1 MINPNMIIKKLL
13 TISALTL
20 MVFSAAE
27 TSAKVSFI
35 PAAPELSAKAFV
47 LMDFNSGKI
56 IASSN
61 ETLSLPPAS
70 LTKMMTA
77 YIIDYEIEQGN
88 IKADDEV
95 TVSENAWAKNFPES
109 SKMFIEPGKS
119 VTVEQLHKGIVIQS
133 GNDAS
138 VAIAEHIAGAEDAFA
153 QLMNSHAKQ
162 LGLSDTHFV
171 NSMGLPDPEHY
182 TTALDMAKLA
192 QAVIGDFPEGYKIYS
207 QKKYEYNGIS
217 QLNRNR
223 LLWDKSM
230 QVDGLKTGHTEEAG
244 YCLVTSATKDKM
256 RLIAV
261 VMGTNSEQARK
272 QESKKI
278 LNWGFRFYRTVSPLE
293 AGKTLHKIKVW
304 YGEEEQLN
312 VGIVA
317 PVFLTIPKNKV
328 KDLKAEFVSEENV
341 EAPIK
346 KGQVVGKLFFRIDG
360 KDIHEMPLVA
370 LTDMEEGGFFS
381 RVGDWFGL
389 KMDSW
394 F

>member
-1 MINPNMIIKKLL
+1 MTLSKFYLNIFTALLII
-13 TISALTL
+13 
-20 MVFSAAE
+20 AAAPI
-27 TSAKVSFI
+27 SAKVSFI
-35 PAAPELSAKAFV
+35 PAAPELSAKAYV

-56 IASSN
+56 IASKNS
-61 ETLSLPPAS
+61 EDSLPPAS

-77 YIIDYEIEQGN
+77 YIIDYEIDQGN
-88 IKADDEV
+88 ISATDVV
-95 TVSENAWAKNFPES
+95 TVSENAWAKNFPDS
-109 SKMFIEPGKS
+109 SKMFIEPGRK
-119 VTVEQLHKGIVIQS
+119 VTVEELHKGIVIQS

-162 LGLSDTHFV
+162 LGLTGTHFV

-192 QAVIGDFPEGYKIYS
+192 RAVIGDFPEGYKIYS

-223 LLWDKSM
+223 LLWDKSLN
-230 QVDGLKTGHTEEAG
+230 VDGLKTGHTEEAG
-244 YCLVTSATKDKM
+244 YCLVTSAQKNKM

-261 VMGTNSEQARK
+261 VMGTKSEQARK

-278 LNWGFRFYRTVSPLE
+278 LNWGFRFFRTVSPLE
-293 AGKTLHKIKVW
+293 AGKALHKIKVY
-304 YGEEEQLN
+304 YGEEEQLD
-312 VGIVA
+312 VGIVS
-317 PVFLTIPKNKV
+317 PVHLTIPKNKV
-328 KDLKAEFVSEENV
+328 KDLKAEFVSKENV

-346 KGQVVGKLFFRIDG
+346 KGQVVGKLFFKIDG
-360 KDIHEMPLVA
+360 EDIHEVPLVA
-370 LTDMEEGGFFS
+370 LNDMEEGGFFS
-381 RVGDWFGL
+381 KVGDWFGL
-389 KMDSW
+389 KVDSW

>member
-1 MINPNMIIKKLL
+1 MTLSKLYIKVF
-13 TISALTL
+13 TALIFFTAL
-20 MVFSAAE
+20 PV
-27 TSAKVSFI
+27 SAKVSFI

-47 LMDFNSGKI
+47 LMDYNSGEI
-56 IASSN
+56 LASKN
-61 ETLSLPPAS
+61 AQVSLPPAS

-88 IKADDEV
+88 IAATDVV

-109 SKMFIEPGKS
+109 SKMFIEPGKK

-162 LGLSDTHFV
+162 MGLNDTHFV
-171 NSMGLPDPEHY
+171 NSMGLPAPEHY

-192 QAVIGDFPEGYKIYS
+192 RAVIADYPESYKIYS
-207 QKKYEYNGIS
+207 QKEYKYNGIS

-223 LLWDKSM
+223 LLWDKSLN
-230 QVDGLKTGHTEEAG
+230 VDGLKTGHTKEAG
-244 YCLVTSATKDKM
+244 YCLVTSAQKNKM

-261 VMGTNSEQARK
+261 VMGTASEQARK
-272 QESKKI
+272 QESKKL
-278 LNWGFRFYRTVSPLE
+278 LNWGFRFFRTVSPLE
-293 AGKTLHKIKVW
+293 AGKSLHKIKVY
-304 YGEEEQLN
+304 YGTEEQLD
-312 VGIVA
+312 VGIVS
-317 PVFLTIPKNKV
+317 PVHLTIPKNKV
-328 KDLKAEFVSEENV
+328 KDLKAEFVSKEKV

-346 KGQVVGKLFFRIDG
+346 KGQVVGKLYFKIDG
-360 KDIHEMPLVA
+360 EDIHEVPLVA
-370 LTDMEEGGFFS
+370 LNDMEEGGFFS
-381 RVGDWFGL
+381 KLGDWFGL
-389 KMDSW
+389 KVDSW